1 MVMVMNDLKIQ
12 QVWNYSY
19 ADFLEHHIQSQ
30 EQLKTSHAIQNC
42 KTGMLGATISQC
54 TDCGHIEYHNN
65 SCRSRNCPNCQAVK
79 KDLWV
84 DKRRA
89 EVIDSPYF
97 HVVFTL
103 PHELNPLLYHNQKLL
118 YGLLHRCSAETLLE
132 LPAAKKYLETTPGII
147 QVLHTWNQ
155 ALDYHVH
162 MHYIVSGGGITP
174 DWKIRK
180 SSILLSNESDA
191 VLETPM
197 SMEPV
202 CMVISGRNP
211 FSLGVAVSIASNG
224 TSANVTSL
232 GTVFTHAVLAEVVAS
247 SYVS

>member
-1 MVMVMNDLKIQ
+1 MNDFKIQ

-19 ADFLEHHIQSQ
+19 AEFSEHQIQSQ

-65 SCRSRNCPNCQAVK
+65 SCRNRNCPNCQAVK
-79 KDLWV
+79 KELWV

-132 LPAAKKYLETTPGII
+132 LLENKMYLGATLGII
-147 QVLHTWNQ
+147 QVLHTWGQELN
-155 ALDYHVH
+155 YYP
-162 MHYIVSGGGITP
+162 YIHCIN
-174 DWKIRK
+174 
-180 SSILLSNESDA
+180 ILLIPKE
-191 VLETPM
+191 L
-197 SMEPV
+197 
-202 CMVISGRNP
+202 
-211 FSLGVAVSIASNG
+211 
-224 TSANVTSL
+224 
-232 GTVFTHAVLAEVVAS
+232 
-247 SYVS
+247 